1 MAIQIYLEVYSGET
15 VKEVKEFDRETIKI
29 GRLSSAHLRLED
41 PKVARI
47 HTIIE
52 AGATADSVSIQD
64 LGSSI
69 GTLVNGNKV
78 NKAKLNS
85 GDTIVLGDTKMVI
98 YIGSRPSAV
107 AGNQPQAMPGQMAAP
122 MPGMPGKIAAGPQM
136 AAVATP
142 FVQQPQQPVAMQ
154 MPKPVPAPEISSSAE
169 VLRFDSGEEQNDDN
183 NLTQQRIST
192 SKLGK
197 AAIEQKAHP
206 ALPPEDRMT
215 PDNMNLEM
223 RVYWGQILLD
233 IRHYNKVPK
242 ISIGEAKG
250 HVDIFVTAEQLPNKA
265 NFPIIRYMDEQ
276 YILTFHNSMEGE
288 FDYGDG
294 VSRKL
299 EDLKKSTKVR
309 KDDDLDDSYQL
320 PLTPETKGIIHYAGM
335 TFAFR
340 FVSPPKALKSSPFS
354 GLDVNFIN
362 LVSMSFCLHLAFIIM
377 AYVYPFDVQDLK
389 ENLFTEPDRFA
400 ALIVAPPQENKSAED
415 LLKKMQEKAKKEQ
428 EELQKKKEEKKEQPK
443 EKVVTKTVTKQEKQ
457 QKNQANVKKALDQLF
472 SSDDDGGSL
481 LGGGGGGS
489 LSGTL
494 SNVIGTMGSG
504 SASAGLAGLGIRGS
518 GPMTG
523 GGVGTSRGIGGIGL
537 LGGGGKGANYNVG
550 QKKKVEVKVEFN
562 TEPSITGGLTKAD
575 IKKVIHKN
583 RNQIRFCYE
592 QGLATNKNLE
602 GRVAIQWVINGQ
614 GNVVMAT
621 VSQSDMA
628 VKSVEQCMVAKI
640 KTWKFPEPKGGGIV
654 EVNYPFIFKTS

>member
-1 MAIQIYLEVYSGET
+1 MAVQIYLEMYSGDM
-15 VKEVKEFDRETIKI
+15 VSEVKEFDRETIKI
-29 GRLSSAHLRLED
+29 GRLSSAHVRLED
-41 PKVARI
+41 TKVARI
-47 HTIIE
+47 HAIIE

-64 LGSSI
+64 LGSTS
-69 GTLVNGNKV
+69 GTIVNGNKV
-78 NKAKLNS
+78 NKAKLAS
-85 GDTIVLGDTKMVI
+85 GDTILLGDTKMVI
-98 YIGSRPSAV
+98 YIGSRPSAQAAVQPAPAMQQV
-107 AGNQPQAMPGQMAAP
+107 APAPFQPAVAQPMAQVSPMAPMAPMAQVAPAQTAAAP
-122 MPGMPGKIAAGPQM
+122 LARGG
-136 AAVATP
+136 
-142 FVQQPQQPVAMQ
+142 
-154 MPKPVPAPEISSSAE
+154 AE
-169 VLRFDSGEEQNDDN
+169 GTLRFDSGEQPDNGND
-183 NLTQQRIST
+183 LTQQRIST
-192 SKLGK
+192 SRLGK

-250 HVDIFVTAEQLPNKA
+250 HVDIFVTAEQLPNQA
-265 NFPIIRYMDEQ
+265 NYPLIRYMDEQ
-276 YILTFHNSMEGE
+276 YILTFHNCMEGE
-288 FDYGDG
+288 FDFGDG
-294 VSRKL
+294 ISRKL
-299 EDLKKSTKVR
+299 EELKKSTKAK
-309 KDDDLDDSYQL
+309 KDDALDDSYQL
-320 PLTPETKGIIHYAGM
+320 TLTPETKGIIHYAGM

-362 LVSMSFCLHLAFIIM
+362 LISMSFCLHLAFIIM
-377 AYVYPFDVQDLK
+377 AYVYPFDIQDLK

-415 LLKKMQEKAKKEQ
+415 LLKKMQEKAQKEQ
-428 EELQKKKEEKKEQPK
+428 EELKKKKEEKKEEKPK

-489 LSGTL
+489 LSGAL

-550 QKKKVEVKVEFN
+550 IKKKVEVKVEFN
-562 TEPSITGGLTKAD
+562 TEPTITGGLTKAD

-583 RNQIRFCYE
+583 RNQIRYCYE

-602 GRVAIQWVINGQ
+602 GRVAIQWIINGQ

-628 VKSVEQCMVAKI
+628 VKSVEQCIIAKI

-654 EVNYPFIFKTS
+654 EVNYPFTFKTS